1 MFINTLVRSDIVED
15 RKERITLRLELEE
28 AGMTK
33 VFEKME
39 RLNHEHINL
48 AIQKFRDEVEADAVQ
63 EDMEEYTN
71 LDTTQICEMLLTN
84 TQDTPSFPNL
94 HNILCFLLKIQDNPE
109 KR

>member
-1 MFINTLVRSDIVED
+1 
-15 RKERITLRLELEE
+15 
-28 AGMTK
+28 MTK